1 MSSSLGFYTSNLAVK
16 LLSILRLVLCQVL
29 LLHKLLNCQALQL
42 AAALVS
48 SSLDLHTTNL
58 TFKFCQYFDYFCVK
72 LSCYTN
78 KLLHCQALQLA
89 TTLVSSSLEPYT
101 SNPIVKLLL
110 ILCLLLCQALLLHKL
125 LHCQAPLT
133 TTKATLESSS
143 IYHGIR
149 Q

>member
-1 MSSSLGFYTSNLAVK
+1 MSSSLGFHTSNLAVK
-16 LLSILRLVLCQVL
+16 LLSILRLVLCQVF
-29 LLHKLLNCQALQL
+29 LLHKLLNCQALQV

-72 LSCYTN
+72 LFCYKT
-78 KLLHCQALQLA
+78 KLLNCQALPLA
-89 TTLVSSSLEPYT
+89 STLVSSSLEPYT
-101 SNPIVKLLL
+101 SNSIVKLLS
-110 ILCLLLCQALLLHKL
+110 ILWLPLCEALLLHKL

-133 TTKATLESSS
+133 TTKATLESSYT
-143 IYHGIR
+143 YHGIG